1 MRAKSG
7 SGAFGRRD
15 FTLGMSLAGL
25 GALWSRHALAA
36 PKAAV
41 GPIRIGYAAIT
52 WGDKNAKQA
61 IADIAAA
68 GYPGVQ
74 LRGNILKDYQTADAL
89 KAELAAAKLTFA
101 CFSGG
106 GASIDPATRA
116 DSIEKFVTGAKF
128 AHNAGALVVQATS
141 PKRGPTAPDKEQL
154 KAFAGVLN
162 EIGKRTAEFGL
173 PLGFHNHMGQIG
185 QNPDEVEAIL
195 DAADPKYVKLLL
207 DTGHYAAAGGDPVKA
222 IKAHGKRLVM
232 LHIKD
237 VKDKPPGPA
246 AAPNKDAGAPATPA
260 KAYEFVELGDGKV
273 DFKPVFGALKA
284 VGYKGWVVIE
294 LDSVPAGRNPKD
306 AAAAN
311 KAFLQKTLGLVV

>member
-1 MRAKSG
+1 M
-7 SGAFGRRD
+7 
-15 FTLGMSLAGL
+15 AGL

-36 PKAAV
+36 PKA

-74 LRGNILKDYQTADAL
+74 LRGNILKDYQTAEQL
-89 KAELAAAKLTFA
+89 KTELAAAKLTFA

-106 GASIDPATRA
+106 SPGIEPATRA
-116 DSIEKFVTGAKF
+116 EGIEKFVTAAKF
-128 AHNAGALVVQATS
+128 AHNAGALCVQATS
-141 PKRGPTAPDKEQL
+141 PKRAGTPDKEQL
-154 KAFAGVLN
+154 KAFASVLN
-162 EIGKRTAEFGL
+162 EIGKRTAEFGM
-173 PLGFHNHMGQIG
+173 PLGFHNHMGQMG

-195 DAADPKYVKLLL
+195 EAADPKYVKLLL

-222 IKAHGKRLVM
+222 IKTHGKRLVM

-237 VKDKPPGPA
+237 VKDKPPG
-246 AAPNKDAGAPATPA
+246 AAPAPSKDAGAPAAPPKT
-260 KAYEFVELGDGKV
+260 YEFVELGDGKV

-311 KAFLQKTLGLVV
+311 KAFLQKSLGLVV

>member
-1 MRAKSG
+1 MRASTRTI
-7 SGAFGRRD
+7 GRRD
-15 FTLGMSLAGL
+15 FTVGVGMAGL
-25 GALWSRHALAA
+25 GALWSRPAFAA
-36 PKAAV
+36 AKA

-52 WGDKNAKQA
+52 WGDKNARQA
-61 IADIAAA
+61 ITDIAAA

-89 KAELAAAKLTFA
+89 KADLAAAKLTFA

-106 GASIDPATRA
+106 GPSIEPATRA
-116 DSIEKFVTGAKF
+116 DGIEKFVTAAKF

-141 PKRGPTAPDKEQL
+141 PKRGATAPDKEQL
-154 KAFAGVLN
+154 KAFASVLN
-162 EIGKRTAEFGL
+162 EIGKRTAAFGL

-185 QNPDEVEAIL
+185 QNPDEVETIL
-195 DAADPKYVKLLL
+195 YFADPKYVKLLL

-222 IKAHGKRLVM
+222 IKTHGKRLCM

-237 VKDKPPGPA
+237 VKDKPPA
-246 AAPNKDAGAPATPA
+246 AAPAPSKDAGAPGAPPKT
-260 KAYEFVELGDGKV
+260 YEFVELGEGKV

-294 LDSVPAGRNPKD
+294 LDSVPAGRDPKD
-306 AAAAN
+306 AAVAN
-311 KAFLQKTLGLVV
+311 KAFLQKALGLVV